1 MFCII
6 FQNIICSEGV
16 YQSENDIKMSFGL
29 LGSLCYQ
36 SEITYLNTIIH
47 VQCSIK
53 LFRFYGDSKD

>member
-1 MFCII
+1 MFCITFEKI
-6 FQNIICSEGV
+6 NRSERV

-36 SEITYLNTIIH
+36 SQITYLNTIIH